1 MTFREKLEQ
10 EKPWFVC
17 EIFSGGCCSCP
28 YRYGYEGGKPDF
40 CVGGSS
46 DNRCRACWDRE
57 MPGTEPSVKEDQRAG
72 DLRPCEVDGQRGY
85 FHRFIEQELGWLQ
98 FNDEIVLGAKTV
110 DMILDDFHER
120 GIIANCCSME
130 KLRHAYAL
138 VEFPDGTVKKVEPE
152 KVRFLDREG

>member
-1 MTFREKLEQ
+1 MTFREKLKQRHPALVSDEYG
-10 EKPWFVC
+10 
-17 EIFSGGCCSCP
+17 GGCYGCP
-28 YRYGYEGGKPDF
+28 KRYGFEAHKPNF
-40 CVGGSS
+40 CRPNNG
-46 DNRCRACWDRE
+46 DLCRKCWDRE
-57 MPGTEPSVKEDQRAG
+57 IPEAVPSVKEDQRAG
-72 DLRPCEVDGQRGY
+72 DLRPCEVDGQRCY

-98 FNDEIVLGAKTV
+98 FNDEIVLGTKTV